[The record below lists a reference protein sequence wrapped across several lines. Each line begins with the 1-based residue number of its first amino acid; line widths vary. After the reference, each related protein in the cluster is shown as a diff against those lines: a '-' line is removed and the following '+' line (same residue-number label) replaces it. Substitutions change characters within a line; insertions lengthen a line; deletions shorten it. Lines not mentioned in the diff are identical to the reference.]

1 MTNAALAWAISHEP
15 TREAYR
21 RSTGESIGP
30 ALDRYVAWLRENLI
44 GAAEADEQRGGPES
58 PQPLD
63 NGTASGVANR
73 ISFGNGAARSAINA
87 RNT

>member
-30 ALDRYVAWLRENLI
+30 ALDRYVAWLRENII
-44 GAAEADEQRGGPES
+44 GGVSEPLTNPPGTGPAVVRRISS
-58 PQPLD
+58 PQ
-63 NGTASGVANR
+63 A
-73 ISFGNGAARSAINA
+73 
-87 RNT
+87 